1 MSRYRWNYKEIIE
14 LYKDLQS
21 KLKKETDP
29 NKRKYLTDSINAYK
43 QLLYTNRKQVPII
56 ESIEYEDIDIDY
68 DTFINKVGSF
78 YKDNVP
84 EYIDLLT
91 EPYSIILNAYNYE
104 LDQID
109 KVYFSNQ
116 DLIDIVLDFLKEMT
130 PNDFYLKI
138 KTILEK
144 NNSFLNITYNKDYTE
159 NDNVTLFDKDYNKK
173 FILVTRHNDLLDF
186 RNLPHELSHY
196 LLNDCNHDDY
206 NYSDS
211 KFLLEVEGCLIDLLF
226 SEYYQRHH
234 KEIFEDTYDES
245 GNIIDD
251 GACLKYKFLGDIIE
265 YIKTFIIKNEFL
277 MSLNDN
283 LKIDKDVF
291 YERTIDYGITD
302 TKNNPINT
310 MYILSSDE
318 EKFLKYGMSYLV
330 AFDLYDMCLK
340 DPEYAFY
347 NLTNIKKNKDVDNLI
362 PYLRNNNITFMDN
375 DYNSLKKYI
384 KNMTD

>member
-1 MSRYRWNYKEIIE
+1 MTHIDYEKVKSE
-14 LYKDLQS
+14 LYK
-21 KLKKETDP
+21 
-29 NKRKYLTDSINAYK
+29 K
-43 QLLYTNRKQVPII
+43 Q
-56 ESIEYEDIDIDY
+56 D
-68 DTFINKVGSF
+68 FIV
-78 YKDNVP
+78 
-84 EYIDLLT
+84 
-91 EPYSIILNAYNYE
+91 
-104 LDQID
+104 DQID
-109 KVYFSNQ
+109 AAKVLSLLQDIKEFDFNKSLRKFSASLNSEVLFDEIVTHFPIGSRITGEEKSYALPNGNEP
-116 DLIDIVLDFLKEMT
+116 DLIFDYK
-130 PNDFYLKI
+130 PKI
-138 KTILEK
+138 KEEDKKYLIK
-144 NNSFLNITYNKDYTE
+144 NCLVFLNQHSCLYFQF
-159 NDNVTLFDKDYNKK
+159 VT
-173 FILVTRHNDLLDF
+173 
-186 RNLPHELSHY
+186 
-196 LLNDCNHDDY
+196 NHDDY

-302 TKNNPINT
+302 SKNNPINT

-318 EKFLKYGMSYLV
+318 EKFLKYGISYLV